1 MLELISD
8 DGWDDEIVGIRS
20 PKFKALR
27 EHLLND
33 GLVAFSKGNMYI
45 YLTNSNKWSVFVST
59 EAQRQICDLTGSE
72 SASVNYLSASEPF
85 IGFLE
90 KHSLQ
95 VSSIPTSICVGTRRL
110 TISLEKDKM
119 ILNDCYGVAS
129 VNEQLDKRLE
139 GFCVMPMFFKEL
151 PKRWSP
157 GGPNRIYKYL
167 AVLFTNLIELDS
179 IKWIIGMAAVD
190 PGSSSKFLLL
200 YGPGGTGKS
209 TTIEVIENL
218 FKGCCGALNSD
229 ALTSKFTSI
238 DQATARTI
246 ASNRVITAG
255 DINTITSKLNLH
267 TIKEIT
273 GHDSIAVPPIKVRTR
288 CTLVVGCNS
297 LPDPEEQTS
306 WCSTAISR
314 RAVVVTMNVKTSLI
328 PKREPPDSVEDCI
341 DFLMSCV
348 YSFLSNPTSMP
359 ISTRCILYTVLG
371 AGYDKVREKIE
382 ISEDATDQEV
392 FDANLA
398 LDIHFHLQ
406 PHTLGELASL
416 VSIDSVMVF
425 GSLYFIKNIR
435 LLESLED

>member
-1 MLELISD
+1 MLELMPD
-8 DGWDDEIVGIRS
+8 EGWDDEIVGIRS

-27 EHLLND
+27 ENLLND
-33 GLVAFSKGNMYI
+33 GLVAYSKGNMYV
-45 YLTNSNKWSVFVST
+45 YLTNSNKWSIFVSA
-59 EAQRQICDLTGSE
+59 EVQRQICDLTGSE
-72 SASVNYLSASEPF
+72 SASVNYLKGSEPF

-110 TISLEKDKM
+110 AISLEKDKM
-119 ILNDCYGVAS
+119 TLNDCRGVAS

-139 GFCVMPMFFKEL
+139 GFCVMPIFFKEL

-157 GGPNRIYKYL
+157 GGADRIYKYL
-167 AVLFTNLIELDS
+167 AVLFINPVELDS
-179 IKWIIGMAAVD
+179 IKWIVGMAAVD

-209 TTIEVIENL
+209 TTIEVIENI

-229 ALTSKFTSI
+229 ALTGRFNSI
-238 DQATARTI
+238 DQGTARTI
-246 ASNRVITAG
+246 ASNRVVTGG
-255 DINTITSKLNLH
+255 DVNTETSRLNLH

-273 GHDSIAVPPIKVRTR
+273 GHDSIAIPPIKVRTR
-288 CTLVVGCNS
+288 CTLVAGCNS
-297 LPDPEEQTS
+297 LPDPEEQPS

-314 RAVVVTMNVKTSLI
+314 RAVVVTMSVSTSLI
-328 PKREPPDSVEDCI
+328 PKREPPDSIEDCI

-348 YSFLSNPTSMP
+348 YLFLSNPTSMP
-359 ISTRCILYTVLG
+359 VSTRCILYTVLG
-371 AGYDKVREKIE
+371 KGYDKIRDKIE
-382 ISEDATDQEV
+382 ITEDATEQEV
-392 FDANLA
+392 FDANMA

-416 VSIDSVMVF
+416 ISIDAVIIF